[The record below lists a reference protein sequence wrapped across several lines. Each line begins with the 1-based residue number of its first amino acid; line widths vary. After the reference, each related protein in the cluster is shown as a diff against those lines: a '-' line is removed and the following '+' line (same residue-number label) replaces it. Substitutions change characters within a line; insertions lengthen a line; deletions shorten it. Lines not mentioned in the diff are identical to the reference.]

1 LCRNKFPVDAVLAPG
16 LVVCDGPS
24 VGVKLFSFNHR
35 LLKHRATKRQ
45 IQLARMSFD
54 ADTPAL
60 GSFVQ
65 DHPAGV
71 IPQRSH

>member
-1 LCRNKFPVDAVLAPG
+1 VDAVLAPG

-24 VGVKLFSFNHR
+24 VGIKLLGFNDR
-35 LLKHRATKRQ
+35 LLKIFAAERKV
-45 IQLARMSFD
+45 QLARVGLN

-65 DHPAGV
+65 DHSAGV
-71 IPQRSH
+71 IPQ